1 MLIRVCNRPRL
12 RCLVVVALVAM
23 FAGGDLALAD
33 FEPPPPPKPHRRK
46 AGESFPPLPLPVTPL
61 RRTEKKRP
69 PEPPALIGKV
79 QYGKRIWKTTKD
91 GRRYSY
97 FDWQGDTTDA
107 HNLVK
112 QANSLLNIQYRWVYT
127 KFSDFSYTP
136 AELPILYITG
146 HQPFELTDKQAQK
159 LRWYIRDGGMLM
171 MSPCCGANAFKN
183 AAYREMKKVFPKRP
197 LKTIA
202 PDHPLYACFYKIE
215 KVRARD
221 TGEPYKPIDPPVK
234 GISLGCR
241 LGVVMFDYDVCC
253 GWAGH
258 EHKTGKRVQPIDA
271 RKLGVNLITY
281 FLANYQLGKQQSV
294 QKVYFQEG
302 EKTREEIAFPQIVH
316 GGDWEPSP
324 SAAMNLLKFLGK
336 HSTMAVQFK
345 RVPIEL
351 GNPKQTFD
359 HPFLYMTGHEDFAFE
374 DTEVR
379 VLRSYL
385 ANGGVLLADA
395 CCGREAFDTAFRR
408 ELKRVLPKS
417 ELKPLPLKHP
427 VYSSLVTI
435 NKVRYTDWVRE
446 KQPDLDTPA
455 LEGVTNGGVLCVIY
469 SKYGLG
475 SQWDGL
481 HRPYARAYSPQDAVR
496 LGANIITY
504 AMTH

>member
-1 MLIRVCNRPRL
+1 MFSVLGRRGFQIT
-12 RCLVVVALVAM
+12 VVALLAAC
-23 FAGGDLALAD
+23 FTGADLALAD

-79 QYGKRIWKTTKD
+79 QYGKRIWKTSQD

-107 HNLVK
+107 HNLVQ
-112 QANSLLNIQYRWVYT
+112 QANTLLNIQYRWVYT
-127 KFSDFSYTP
+127 KLNDFSYTP

-146 HQPFELTDKQAQK
+146 HQPFELSDEQAQK
-159 LRWYIRDGGMLM
+159 LRWYIRDGGLLLL
-171 MSPCCGANAFKN
+171 SPCCGANAFKN
-183 AAYREMKKVFPKRP
+183 AAYQQLKKVFPQRP
-197 LKTIA
+197 LRDVP
-202 PDHPLYACFYKIE
+202 PDHPLYSCFYKI
-215 KVRARD
+215 KQVRARD
-221 TGEPYKPIDPPVK
+221 TGKPYKVVDPPVRA
-234 GISLGCR
+234 ISLGCR
-241 LGVVMFDYDVCC
+241 LGVVMFDSDVCC

-258 EHKTGKRVQPIDA
+258 EHATGKRVHPIDA

-294 QKVYFQEG
+294 EKVYFQKG
-302 EKTREEIAFPQIVH
+302 EKTREEFAFPQIVH

-336 HSTMAVQFK
+336 NTTMEVQFK
-345 RVPIEL
+345 RVPVDL
-351 GNPKQTFD
+351 RKTQAFD
-359 HPFLYMTGHEDFAFE
+359 HAFLYMTGHEDFTFE
-374 DTEVR
+374 DTEIR

-395 CCGREAFDTAFRR
+395 CCGRESFDRAFRR

-417 ELKPLPLKHP
+417 ELKELPLKHP

-435 NKVRYTDWVRE
+435 NTVSYTDWVRE
-446 KQPDLDTPA
+446 KEPKLNTPT

-481 HRPYARAYSPQDAVR
+481 NRPYARAYSPKDALR

-504 AMTH
+504 SMTH